1 MSQQKS
7 RRDEDEAI
15 KYGEVFNVSGELAC
29 KPITPRDA
37 ATLQSV
43 EGQILGETRK
53 GGPAAVMESAAAK
66 NQRAGVVGRK
76 DVTNIAR
83 NEGVTISIQK
93 NERGNRVVTE
103 TLGGQLSYISM
114 RIDEHKLWPQYEAAD
129 EAKDELD
136 FNYGGDSGGGA
147 LTQAP
152 HVKPTKD
159 DEYDF
164 INNQDDA
171 TSLNPRLFATDHLQQ
186 NTLPTVSTGQENPN
200 VTISSVPGGMAASM
214 ATADQRLT
222 KNK

>member
-1 MSQQKS
+1 MSSPKLLVD
-7 RRDEDEAI
+7 R
-15 KYGEVFNVSGELAC
+15 
-29 KPITPRDA
+29 
-37 ATLQSV
+37 
-43 EGQILGETRK
+43 
-53 GGPAAVMESAAAK
+53 
-66 NQRAGVVGRK
+66 
-76 DVTNIAR
+76 
-83 NEGVTISIQK
+83 
-93 NERGNRVVTE
+93 
-103 TLGGQLSYISM
+103 
-114 RIDEHKLWPQYEAAD
+114 LWPQYEAAD

-222 KNK
+222 KNYRRSGE

>member
-103 TLGGQLSYISM
+103 TLGGQ
-114 RIDEHKLWPQYEAAD
+114 YEAAD